1 MVSSGNITFCA
12 YRHRPDLD
20 PKCNFGG
27 RPPKGS
33 LNPYHLCTFATGN
46 HKNAPS
52 QNAYF
57 RNSILSFLGITFRT
71 TSPESI
77 WSSVS
82 KQNITFSLILVKCM
96 NFVFLDLNFFLEN
109 CIEFCM
115 FSKKGRPSYFPPL

>member
-20 PKCNFGG
+20 PKFDFGG
-27 RPPKGS
+27 RPPKGT
-33 LNPYHLCTFATGN
+33 LNHYHLCTFATEN

-57 RNSILSFLGITFRT
+57 RNGILRILETTFRK

-77 WSSVS
+77 WSSLLKQKHNVFIDFGEMHEFHVS
-82 KQNITFSLILVKCM
+82 
-96 NFVFLDLNFFLEN
+96 
-109 CIEFCM
+109 
-115 FSKKGRPSYFPPL
+115 GP

>member
-20 PKCNFGG
+20 PKFDFGG

-33 LNPYHLCTFATGN
+33 LNHDHLCTFATEN

-57 RNSILSFLGITFRT
+57 RNGILSFSGTTFRK
-71 TSPESI
+71 TSPELN
-77 WSSVS
+77 WSNVLKQKRIVFIDLSEIPKIHVS
-82 KQNITFSLILVKCM
+82 
-96 NFVFLDLNFFLEN
+96 E
-109 CIEFCM
+109 
-115 FSKKGRPSYFPPL
+115 P

>member
-20 PKCNFGG
+20 PKFDFGG
-27 RPPKGS
+27 RPPKGT
-33 LNPYHLCTFATGN
+33 LNHYHLCTFATEN

-57 RNSILSFLGITFRT
+57 RNGILSFLGTTFRK
-71 TSPESI
+71 TSPELI

-82 KQNITFSLILVKCM
+82 KQKHN
-96 NFVFLDLNFFLEN
+96 VFIDFGEMH
-109 CIEFCM
+109 EFHV
-115 FSKKGRPSYFPPL
+115 SGP